1 MAIRLIGAS
10 VVALAVGLWVLPAAA
25 QYDYGTPPAS
35 PTPAAGSQADRAER
49 QLRTAIQ
56 HSKELAAGAAALS
69 GIQTHLQHVV
79 NCLEGSGGRNFKAAA
94 GHPCQ
99 GMGNGFLNDA
109 RDKPGAV
116 LLARHANELAVDLVT
131 GRIDVATGQAGA
143 RAVAA
148 TLEEAMKL
156 LR

>member
-1 MAIRLIGAS
+1 MRAVMLL
-10 VVALAVGLWVLPAAA
+10 VAVAGLLWLVPAASA
-25 QYDYGTPPAS
+25 DYHTGGAPA
-35 PTPAAGSQADRAER
+35 GGGAEA